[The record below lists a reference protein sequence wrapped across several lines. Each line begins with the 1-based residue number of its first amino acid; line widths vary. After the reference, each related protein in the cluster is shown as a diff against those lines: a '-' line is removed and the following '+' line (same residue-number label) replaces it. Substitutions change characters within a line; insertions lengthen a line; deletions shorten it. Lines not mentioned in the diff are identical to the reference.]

1 MITVKNSLKVARAR
15 QGITQANLAASLA
28 ISRQTIIAI
37 ERGKY
42 IPSAVLVLKLA
53 RYFSQSVEELF
64 ELEPHE

>member
-1 MITVKNSLKVARAR
+1 VKNRLKVARAR
-15 QGITQANLAASLA
+15 QGITQADLAASLA

-53 RYFSQSVEELF
+53 RYFSQPVEELF
-64 ELEPHE
+64 ELESHE